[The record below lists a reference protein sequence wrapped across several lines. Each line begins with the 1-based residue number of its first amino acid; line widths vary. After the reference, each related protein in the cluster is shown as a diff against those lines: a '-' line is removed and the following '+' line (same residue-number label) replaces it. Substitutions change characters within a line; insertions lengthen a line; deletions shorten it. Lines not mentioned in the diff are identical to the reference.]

1 MAAQGVAVPRAPG
14 PRAGP
19 IGSTSK
25 ATRTDLLSM
34 LVPDYDPNARA
45 EALAAAATGGESKA
59 ATQTE
64 RSPPAPSPRQPG
76 AVRLTPATRP
86 ANGSGRQLKRMIELQ
101 VTGLALR
108 SESYSTREAQEAA
121 GVGPSGSPGEP
132 RWCFGSVLVVA
143 VDDLRVVDCIEAS
156 ALHRLLGYWDDEV
169 RHPRVSGTPFL
180 RFRWD
185 VVVPMRAAANGQGQ
199 KGRQEIRFNVRV
211 LPIRCNVGQ
220 DAIEFGQDVAA
231 VAVAHLARTELV
243 AAADAVPEPAR
254 QSQSMFF
261 QLADVRSLHVFA
273 SVCVCARALGERC
286 LTWLLQHMQI
296 GEVKFKLDYNPTHV
310 NGKALLK
317 GKMDELLHL
326 IPIEG
331 LQITL
336 HPCRSASVQG

>member
-1 MAAQGVAVPRAPG
+1 MVP
-14 PRAGP
+14 
-19 IGSTSK
+19 
-25 ATRTDLLSM
+25 
-34 LVPDYDPNARA
+34 
-45 EALAAAATGGESKA
+45 
-59 ATQTE
+59 
-64 RSPPAPSPRQPG
+64 
-76 AVRLTPATRP
+76 
-86 ANGSGRQLKRMIELQ
+86 
-101 VTGLALR
+101 
-108 SESYSTREAQEAA
+108 
-121 GVGPSGSPGEP
+121 
-132 RWCFGSVLVVA
+132 
-143 VDDLRVVDCIEAS
+143 
-156 ALHRLLGYWDDEV
+156 
-169 RHPRVSGTPFL
+169 
-180 RFRWD
+180 
-185 VVVPMRAAANGQGQ
+185 
-199 KGRQEIRFNVRV
+199 
-211 LPIRCNVGQ
+211 
-220 DAIEFGQDVAA
+220 
-231 VAVAHLARTELV
+231 